1 MINYN
6 DKNELLA
13 NREKIEKIEFL
24 DIKKVKEDYISYWK
38 SVTSIPQEKIQKML
52 DWLETTDF
60 YSAPASISNKNHG
73 SFTGG
78 LVLHHLLVL
87 KVFEAVFGYIDDNVI
102 ICILGHD
109 FAKIGSAERALKPVL
124 DEKTQKWKTEERYN
138 FIDDGFAYGH
148 GEKAVDILRDFFD
161 LTQEQK
167 LVIRW
172 HMGAYEGEP
181 SWNYLKQAES
191 KYPLV
196 MMVHFADNWCA
207 TYLA

>member
-87 KVFEAVFGYIDDNVI
+87 KVFEAIFGYIDDNTIKSNLLPSNSKSLYDI
-102 ICILGHD
+102 ILISWKLL
-109 FAKIGSAERALKPVL
+109 ENALKAKGINEIQIFLHLIYPKLIEILKSIPKIETPIIRKDLEKRVTDL
-124 DEKTQKWKTEERYN
+124 VDE
-138 FIDDGFAYGH
+138 
-148 GEKAVDILRDFFD
+148 
-161 LTQEQK
+161 
-167 LVIRW
+167 
-172 HMGAYEGEP
+172 
-181 SWNYLKQAES
+181 
-191 KYPLV
+191 
-196 MMVHFADNWCA
+196 
-207 TYLA
+207 